1 MRAATVAV
9 LLTLA
14 TAAPAHAAGYFERT
28 WGKDVIGLNAETG
41 PEVCTVSDQCKGGAA
56 AGVGGALYAPS
67 GAATDAAGNVY
78 VVEQAANRVQV
89 YTGDGA
95 FLRMWGKD
103 VVQGGT
109 TGFEVCTDAPL
120 CQLGTQGSL
129 GGELSH
135 PKGVAVDAA
144 GNVFVADTDN
154 HRVQQYTSAG
164 GFTRAFGK
172 NVDAIKNDIFEICTL
187 AMDCKAGDATP
198 PPNPGG
204 DLYAPQGLAVD
215 ATGLYVASG
224 LRRVE
229 KLTIT
234 ADDVVFDRAWGRD
247 VIQGGFAGFEVCTDA
262 AQCKLAELGS
272 GLGGEMA
279 LIVGVAVDGAGS
291 VYTMSANRFRV
302 DKFTAAGAWVRTWGK
317 DVVQGG
323 GEAFEICDVA
333 ANCKPGVTG
342 SKGGE
347 FRSPNDIVAPTSAAI
362 AAGPSGTVYVAD
374 RENHRLQ
381 LFSPDGDFLAVW
393 GLNVD
398 TTAAEVGI
406 QVCTVAADCT
416 GGSQES
422 PLPGGGM
429 SSPTG
434 VAVAASGDVFEV
446 DQTASRI
453 QRFGCSA
460 AAEPTCD
467 APAAPGAPTLTGTD
481 PSEQPS
487 GNDAPNV
494 LGTADAGS
502 TVDLYD
508 NPDCTGTPIGT
519 GTAAQFAS
527 PGIPVTVPP
536 DQITQIY
543 AKASNAGGSS
553 ACSSAP
559 LTYEQIA
566 TQRWEVTVGAAAAS
580 VDESAG
586 PVTVTVSR
594 DGDTTG
600 TAIVEYATADGT
612 ATTSDYTP
620 AAGTLRFDPGQAAKT
635 VPVAITGD
643 QRHEADE
650 TLTFALSDP
659 GLGTQL
665 GTPSTET
672 ITIVDDDPID
682 TAITAG
688 PDGPINTATATFSFL
703 AEPPEGATFACSI
716 DGAAAVACTSPHTTA
731 ALADGPHT
739 FSVTAS
745 TPGGT
750 ADPSPATR
758 GFFVDTVAPQ
768 SGLDVRATPGAGAQ
782 TGPGV
787 FTGSV
792 TVSAIGADPDP
803 GSGIGQVGCSLDPL
817 AVPTTADEVRAGTCP
832 VVTAPGDHVAYAVAT
847 DKAGNTGPIVTSTFR
862 IIAAPDTFITSGP
875 TSVSWTTTP
884 TFTFTSTDPAAT
896 FRCKVDAYDAVDCK
910 SPFRILPGVSG
921 SGAHSIAVTAVS
933 PAGVADPSPAR
944 RDFKVG
950 ETETHDFGC
959 GLNGFA
965 VDPASNDGYAGCTI
979 EPAGQPCSGLYPACQ
994 SAVPACPVGAFCRY
1008 DVKVNGADK
1017 DLHVNLLT
1025 NAVVV
1030 ERVTPEVREKH
1041 GFAYLLPGY
1050 LTSAGCFHNDP
1061 TQDGG
1066 GSCPASAFNQIIGD
1080 GSAPSFL
1087 CPTNSSRN
1095 TSGGILPKLGPD
1107 ADRFSRCDFK
1117 MTIEAAPTLVVLP
1130 ADDGITTYA
1139 PGAGRLSAA
1148 PAGAGGRTAAIARA
1162 EEEEEGEA
1170 AVPQDDQAREPRWA
1184 RAPQARAQ
1192 PGGQE
1197 DAQEEEAPRPARQAD
1212 LQAQAG
1218 QDGQPDRQG
1227 HAAQAGQ
1234 AEGDPAVALGGGGTE
1249 LRLASGRGPFGRGS
1263 RSGFRRRVGRLLRP
1277 RGLTKVGDEVVAN
1290 PFEIFQGEEPR
1301 LGSAPR
1307 RDLS

>member
-1 MRAATVAV
+1 M
-9 LLTLA
+9 L
-14 TAAPAHAAGYFERT
+14 ER
-28 WGKDVIGLNAETG
+28 
-41 PEVCTVSDQCKGGAA
+41 
-56 AGVGGALYAPS
+56 
-67 GAATDAAGNVY
+67 ATDLRADRDAALGGHRRRGRGIGG
-78 VVEQAANRVQV
+78 RVRRA
-89 YTGDGA
+89 GDGHGQPRRRHHGNGDRRIRNGGRHSHHERLHTGSGNA
-95 FLRMWGKD
+95 ALRPGAGRQD
-103 VVQGGT
+103 GARR
-109 TGFEVCTDAPL
+109 DHRRPAPR
-120 CQLGTQGSL
+120 G
-129 GGELSH
+129 
-135 PKGVAVDAA
+135 
-144 GNVFVADTDN
+144 
-154 HRVQQYTSAG
+154 
-164 GFTRAFGK
+164 
-172 NVDAIKNDIFEICTL
+172 
-187 AMDCKAGDATP
+187 
-198 PPNPGG
+198 
-204 DLYAPQGLAVD
+204 
-215 ATGLYVASG
+215 
-224 LRRVE
+224 
-229 KLTIT
+229 
-234 ADDVVFDRAWGRD
+234 GRD
-247 VIQGGFAGFEVCTDA
+247 ADVR
-262 AQCKLAELGS
+262 
-272 GLGGEMA
+272 A
-279 LIVGVAVDGAGS
+279 L
-291 VYTMSANRFRV
+291 
-302 DKFTAAGAWVRTWGK
+302 
-317 DVVQGG
+317 
-323 GEAFEICDVA
+323 
-333 ANCKPGVTG
+333 
-342 SKGGE
+342 
-347 FRSPNDIVAPTSAAI
+347 RS
-362 AAGPSGTVYVAD
+362 
-374 RENHRLQ
+374 
-381 LFSPDGDFLAVW
+381 
-393 GLNVD
+393 
-398 TTAAEVGI
+398 
-406 QVCTVAADCT
+406 
-416 GGSQES
+416 
-422 PLPGGGM
+422 
-429 SSPTG
+429 
-434 VAVAASGDVFEV
+434 
-446 DQTASRI
+446 
-453 QRFGCSA
+453 
-460 AAEPTCD
+460 
-467 APAAPGAPTLTGTD
+467 
-481 PSEQPS
+481 
-487 GNDAPNV
+487 
-494 LGTADAGS
+494 
-502 TVDLYD
+502 
-508 NPDCTGTPIGT
+508 
-519 GTAAQFAS
+519 
-527 PGIPVTVPP
+527 
-536 DQITQIY
+536 
-543 AKASNAGGSS
+543 
-553 ACSSAP
+553 
-559 LTYEQIA
+559 
-566 TQRWEVTVGAAAAS
+566 
-580 VDESAG
+580 
-586 PVTVTVSR
+586 
-594 DGDTTG
+594 
-600 TAIVEYATADGT
+600 
-612 ATTSDYTP
+612 
-620 AAGTLRFDPGQAAKT
+620 
-635 VPVAITGD
+635 
-643 QRHEADE
+643 
-650 TLTFALSDP
+650 

-1162 EEEEEGEA
+1162 KKKKKAKPLFRKTTKRVNRAGPVRLKLALSRA
-1170 AVPQDDQAREPRWA
+1170 AKKTLKKKKRLVLRVRLTFKPKQGRTVSRTAKVTLRKPVRPKAIPQSP
-1184 RAPQARAQ
+1184 
-1192 PGGQE
+1192 
-1197 DAQEEEAPRPARQAD
+1197 
-1212 LQAQAG
+1212 
-1218 QDGQPDRQG
+1218 
-1227 HAAQAGQ
+1227 
-1234 AEGDPAVALGGGGTE
+1234 
-1249 LRLASGRGPFGRGS
+1249 
-1263 RSGFRRRVGRLLRP
+1263 
-1277 RGLTKVGDEVVAN
+1277 
-1290 PFEIFQGEEPR
+1290 
-1301 LGSAPR
+1301 
-1307 RDLS
+1307 